1 MRGTPVRPSLGGP
14 RQGTPHFRASRAGL
28 GKSFRGLS
36 VVLSP
41 DGFRMRTGFERTIS
55 RLPAGFWGASHPTS
69 EASCSRVPNCHL
81 TGKALLFACLFAV
94 CWAWTA
100 SSVAEAQ
107 SWVFRPSYFSHAP
120 QGERVAQFQPEPAI
134 ASPFAPNYLVS
145 GYRHTRSTIRG
156 AESYDHLHVVRTW
169 GLGEFLRPYEE
180 WEFPFRPGA
189 TPYGPWG
196 NPQGPWTLPFDSW
209 RNPFGLGRL
218 PGLPWWLW
226 PRW

>member
-1 MRGTPVRPSLGGP
+1 MRTRWVRTIGMVLGGSP
-14 RQGTPHFRASRAGL
+14 AQAKRRPACNAPHAVGSRQTHAKKWLCLAVTIGLWASAPD
-28 GKSFRGLS
+28 
-36 VVLSP
+36 SP
-41 DGFRMRTGFERTIS
+41 A
-55 RLPAGFWGASHPTS
+55 P
-69 EASCSRVPNCHL
+69 
-81 TGKALLFACLFAV
+81 
-94 CWAWTA
+94 
-100 SSVAEAQ
+100 AQ
-107 SWVFRPSYFSHAP
+107 SWIFQPSYYSHSP
-120 QGERVAQFQPEPAI
+120 QGERVAQFQPENSI
-134 ASPFAPNYLVS
+134 ASPVAPNYVVS

-180 WEFPFRPGA
+180 WEFPFRAGA

-218 PGLPWWLW
+218 PNLPWWLW

>member
-1 MRGTPVRPSLGGP
+1 MG
-14 RQGTPHFRASRAGL
+14 
-28 GKSFRGLS
+28 
-36 VVLSP
+36 
-41 DGFRMRTGFERTIS
+41 TGFERTIS
-55 RLPAGFWGASHPTS
+55 RLRDGGFRRAEGRSHHHAAAGPSLTSGIAIQRFLPYLAVAFWVWAS
-69 EASCSRVPNCHL
+69 N
-81 TGKALLFACLFAV
+81 
-94 CWAWTA
+94 
-100 SSVAEAQ
+100 SVTPAQ
-107 SWVFRPSYFSHAP
+107 SWIFQPSYFSHSP
-120 QGERVAQFQPEPAI
+120 QGDRVAQFQPEASI
-134 ASPFAPNYLVS
+134 AAPTAPNYMVS

-209 RNPFGLGRL
+209 RNPYGLGRL
-218 PGLPWWLW
+218 PGFPWWLW

>member
-1 MRGTPVRPSLGGP
+1 
-14 RQGTPHFRASRAGL
+14 
-28 GKSFRGLS
+28 
-36 VVLSP
+36 
-41 DGFRMRTGFERTIS
+41 MRTEIKRTIS
-55 RLPAGFWGASHPTS
+55 RVAVGRPGRAGHPTS
-69 EASCSRVPNCHL
+69 ESPVTTTPIRL
-81 TGKALLFACLFAV
+81 IGKAPFVACLLAG
-94 CWAWTA
+94 CCAWTA
-100 SSVAEAQ
+100 NSVAEAQ
-107 SWVFRPSYFSHAP
+107 SWVFRPSYFSHAA
-120 QGERVAQFQPEPAI
+120 QGERVAQFQQEPAI
-134 ASPFAPNYLVS
+134 APPFAPNYLVS

>member
-1 MRGTPVRPSLGGP
+1 M
-14 RQGTPHFRASRAGL
+14 Q
-28 GKSFRGLS
+28 
-36 VVLSP
+36 
-41 DGFRMRTGFERTIS
+41 TGSERTIAKPWDGAFRRAEGSS
-55 RLPAGFWGASHPTS
+55 RLRAIRARCP
-69 EASCSRVPNCHL
+69 V
-81 TGKALLFACLFAV
+81 TGIVQKRLALCLAV
-94 CWAWTA
+94 TVWAWA
-100 SSVAEAQ
+100 LSSVAAAQ
-107 SWVFRPSYFSHAP
+107 SWIFQPSYYSHTP
-120 QGERVAQFQPEPAI
+120 QGERVAQFQPE
-134 ASPFAPNYLVS
+134 ASISPPTAPNYIVS